1 MAALDTHKAFET
13 FTRAGF
19 SKPRAEA
26 LLETL
31 GEEREAVETKADMQ
45 ASEER
50 MDVRFQAFAQ
60 QMEARFQVF
69 AQQMEARLQAL
80 ELRMTLR
87 LGGLVVAAAVVLAI
101 LELIP

>member
-19 SKPRAEA
+19 SKPQAEA

-31 GEEREAVETKADMQ
+31 GEEREALATKADIQ

-50 MDVRFQAFAQ
+50 I
-60 QMEARFQVF
+60 EARFQVF
-69 AQQMEARLQAL
+69 EQQIEARLQTL
-80 ELRMTLR
+80 ELRKTLR

>member
-19 SKPRAEA
+19 SKPPAEA

-31 GEEREAVETKADMQ
+31 GEEREAVVTKADMQ

-50 MDVRFQAFAQ
+50 MDVRFQA
-60 QMEARFQVF
+60 F

-87 LGGLVVAAAVVLAI
+87 LGGLVVAAAVVLAV

>member
-19 SKPRAEA
+19 SKPQAEA

-31 GEEREAVETKADMQ
+31 GEEREAVVTKADMQ

-50 MDVRFQAFAQ
+50 MDVRFQA
-60 QMEARFQVF
+60 F

-87 LGGLVVAAAVVLAI
+87 LGGLVVAAAVVLAV